1 VARAGN
7 LLTALTVVA
16 VLLLAVAPALA
27 TTAQTSSSG
36 DFNVVNLL
44 NGINVPVVF
53 QGVYSCN
60 TSTSSWPTYYGPS
73 KASQYWSVGGISS
86 DQPVLE
92 LTPAQE
98 SALGAMFWQAYYL
111 GSNVT
116 VTLIGTYSS
125 GSSPV
130 ADGFVFYL
138 FMEPTI
144 WGVEPQYNY
153 SIIYTFTYKVRDN
166 PPLGGCVVLPQ
177 SSEPY
182 LVVQWD
188 PYWQYSLFSSK
199 ATGPWNVW
207 IVNNSNGVNA
217 SMYPNPSPSLG
228 SGYAGWDGIGTGY
241 FQPRPGDTIEVSVTY
256 DPSTNALSGK
266 AYDEN
271 TGQQTSFTLSLSG
284 YFSAPGP
291 TYYVF
296 GVAAANGNFSAN
308 WAVLYVGAQGL
319 STTPT
324 TTLTTT
330 TTATVTLVSPTTTT
344 VTSTTT
350 ATVMLLTTTTTTA
363 STTTTA
369 TVTSTTTSFVTV
381 TSPTTTT
388 VTSTSPTTIIST
400 VTSTV
405 TKAVLSASDLLSIA
419 AIAVAIV
426 AVALVAALRR

>member
-1 VARAGN
+1 MARAGN

-16 VLLLAVAPALA
+16 VLLLTLAPALA
-27 TTAQTSSSG
+27 TSAQTSSSG

-73 KASQYWSVGGISS
+73 KASQYWSAGGISS

-98 SALGAMFWQAYYL
+98 SASGAMFWQAYYL

-207 IVNNSNGVNA
+207 VVNNSNGVNA
-217 SMYPNPSPSLG
+217 SIYPNPSPSLG

-256 DPSTNALSGK
+256 DPSTNTLSGK

-324 TTLTTT
+324 ATLTTT
-330 TTATVTLVSPTTTT
+330 TTATVTLISPTTTT

-369 TVTSTTTSFVTV
+369 TVTSS
-381 TSPTTTT
+381 
-388 VTSTSPTTIIST
+388 TTIISA
-400 VTSTV
+400 VTLTV
-405 TKAVLSASDLLSIA
+405 TKAVLSASDLLSIV

-426 AVALVAALRR
+426 AVALVVALRR

>member
-16 VLLLAVAPALA
+16 VLLLTLAPALA
-27 TTAQTSSSG
+27 TSAQTSSSG

-73 KASQYWSVGGISS
+73 KASQYWSAGGISS

-98 SALGAMFWQAYYL
+98 SASGAMFWQAYYL

-217 SMYPNPSPSLG
+217 SIYPNPSPSLG

-256 DPSTNALSGK
+256 DPSTNTLSGK

-308 WAVLYVGAQGL
+308 
-319 STTPT
+319 
-324 TTLTTT
+324 
-330 TTATVTLVSPTTTT
+330 
-344 VTSTTT
+344 
-350 ATVMLLTTTTTTA
+350 
-363 STTTTA
+363 
-369 TVTSTTTSFVTV
+369 
-381 TSPTTTT
+381 
-388 VTSTSPTTIIST
+388 
-400 VTSTV
+400 
-405 TKAVLSASDLLSIA
+405 
-419 AIAVAIV
+419 
-426 AVALVAALRR
+426 

>member
-1 VARAGN
+1 MARAGN

-16 VLLLAVAPALA
+16 VLLLTLAPALA
-27 TTAQTSSSG
+27 TSAQTSSSG

-73 KASQYWSVGGISS
+73 KASQYWSAGGISS

-98 SALGAMFWQAYYL
+98 SASGAMFWQAYYL

-177 SSEPY
+177 SSGLY

-217 SMYPNPSPSLG
+217 SIYPNPSPSLG

-256 DPSTNALSGK
+256 DPSTNTLSGK

-350 ATVMLLTTTTTTA
+350 ATVMLLTTTTTT
-363 STTTTA
+363 
-369 TVTSTTTSFVTV
+369 SFVTV

-388 VTSTSPTTIIST
+388 VTSISPTTIIST

-426 AVALVAALRR
+426 AVALVVALRR